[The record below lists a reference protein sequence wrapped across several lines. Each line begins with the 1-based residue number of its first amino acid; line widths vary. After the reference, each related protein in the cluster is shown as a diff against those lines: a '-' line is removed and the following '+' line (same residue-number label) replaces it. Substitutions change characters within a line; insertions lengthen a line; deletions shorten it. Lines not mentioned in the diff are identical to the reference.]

1 MEERKRRPR
10 QRPKKKKSRLDKVAD
25 DLVKQHELNEK
36 RKNIPLDPDV
46 LKIFEE

>member
-10 QRPKKKKSRLDKVAD
+10 QRPKKKSRLDKVAD

>member
-1 MEERKRRPR
+1 MGERRRPR
-10 QRPKKKKSRLDKVAD
+10 QRPKKKKSHLDKVAD

-46 LKIFEE
+46 LKIFEEE

>member
-1 MEERKRRPR
+1 MGKRRQGPR
-10 QRPKKKKSRLDKVAD
+10 RRKSHLDKVAD

-36 RKNIPLDPDV
+36 RKNIPLDPDI